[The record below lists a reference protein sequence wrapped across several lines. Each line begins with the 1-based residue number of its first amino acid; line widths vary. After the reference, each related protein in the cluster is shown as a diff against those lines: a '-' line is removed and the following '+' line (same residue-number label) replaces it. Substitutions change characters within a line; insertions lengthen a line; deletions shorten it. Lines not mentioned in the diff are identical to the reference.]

1 MKSKY
6 FNILIIYVIGL
17 LYACQEESI
26 GQQPVDS
33 NPPNPVTNV
42 TVRNIS
48 GGAIIH
54 YTLPDDED
62 LLYVKALYYLKDSIE
77 IDTRASVYV
86 DSLVVVGF
94 GDMKERQV
102 RLIAVDRSQNESSA
116 VTVSISPLS
125 PDVLNIGES
134 LNLIQ
139 DFGGVHAYWD
149 NPNKVDI
156 AIAVLTKDH
165 NEEYVPLETFYSS
178 RSAGEGTIRG
188 MDTIPYDFTVYAEDR
203 WGNKSEQKYYTL
215 TPIYETKFDRL
226 KFARVDLAGDA
237 SQVSGFEMHRMWDG
251 NNNGDPCF
259 STVGG
264 TGLWPQSATMDMGIT
279 GKISRIRIFQRMSLK
294 PYIWGEG
301 NLRKFQ
307 VYGCETLDYS
317 GGWDNWT
324 LLMDCVSVKPS
335 GLPLG
340 QNTDEDIYVATNG
353 EDFTNSPTNPPV
365 RYLRFLVTQTWAGG
379 DNFQIGEIEIYGD
392 DR

>member
-102 RLIAVDRSQNESSA
+102 RLMAVDRSQNESSA

-139 DFGGVHAYWD
+139 DFG
-149 NPNKVDI
+149 
-156 AIAVLTKDH
+156 L
-165 NEEYVPLETFYSS
+165 
-178 RSAGEGTIRG
+178 
-188 MDTIPYDFTVYAEDR
+188 
-203 WGNKSEQKYYTL
+203 
-215 TPIYETKFDRL
+215 
-226 KFARVDLAGDA
+226 
-237 SQVSGFEMHRMWDG
+237 
-251 NNNGDPCF
+251 
-259 STVGG
+259 
-264 TGLWPQSATMDMGIT
+264 
-279 GKISRIRIFQRMSLK
+279 
-294 PYIWGEG
+294 
-301 NLRKFQ
+301 
-307 VYGCETLDYS
+307 
-317 GGWDNWT
+317 
-324 LLMDCVSVKPS
+324 
-335 GLPLG
+335 LG
-340 QNTDEDIYVATNG
+340 Q
-353 EDFTNSPTNPPV
+353 S
-365 RYLRFLVTQTWAGG
+365 QQGG
-379 DNFQIGEIEIYGD
+379 YCDCSFNK
-392 DR
+392 RP